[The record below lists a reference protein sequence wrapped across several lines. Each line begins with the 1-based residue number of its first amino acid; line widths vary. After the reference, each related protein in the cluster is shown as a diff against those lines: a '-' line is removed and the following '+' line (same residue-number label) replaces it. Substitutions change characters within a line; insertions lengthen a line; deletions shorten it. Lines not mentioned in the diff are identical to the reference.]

1 MINTYNMKN
10 MVNRRVFI
18 LHKEENY
25 MWGILIALLSGAL
38 MSIQGVFNTGVTKQ
52 TGVWVS
58 SSFVQFSAFVVCIA
72 AWLITERNTNLL
84 SVFKID
90 NKYMLLGGVMGAFIT
105 YTVIQSVSNL
115 GAARSAIFIV
125 TAQLVVAYIIE
136 LFGMFGMEKTD
147 FEWRKV
153 IGLAIIIGG
162 IFLFKWE

>member
-1 MINTYNMKN
+1 M
-10 MVNRRVFI
+10 
-18 LHKEENY
+18 
-25 MWGILIALLSGAL
+25 
-38 MSIQGVFNTGVTKQ
+38 
-52 TGVWVS
+52 S

-72 AWLITERNTNLL
+72 AWLITERNTNLF

-115 GAARSAIFIV
+115 GAARAAIFIV

-153 IGLAIIIGG
+153 IGLGIIIGG